1 MFNLWTRSRFKYRNG
16 LFKFFRT
23 RLITTPDSDLTE
35 LAKDFETEIKG
46 IKHEV
51 YQLCWY
57 MRGGV
62 DSWVLLHDTDLE
74 DFEIMNKIVLSNIEN
89 AKTTGMPVI

>member
-1 MFNLWTRSRFKYRNG
+1 
-16 LFKFFRT
+16 
-23 RLITTPDSDLTE
+23 
-35 LAKDFETEIKG
+35 
-46 IKHEV
+46 
-51 YQLCWY
+51 

-74 DFEIMNKIVLSNIEN
+74 DFEIMNKIVLSNIET